1 MQNIRRNFHLYLFS
15 TACTIF
21 PFLTFFLLLQSL
33 RRTGGR
39 RIIFKA
45 QHYFSLQLQ
54 IIRDSKLP
62 SCRHSFQQRLFNPQ
76 RIIQRLHTL
85 CQQLSQLF
93 IIKRHI
99 SLIIQ
104 SPNRFQLLMKIS
116 GTGTNPFLQLL
127 IRRIILTLMYQ
138 PGILIAE
145 TLRHLHNLLFNMG
158 SQRLIFSQLLRKE
171 LIQILIH
178 KTKQPFISLIDRIEI
193 KQITQQI
200 KEIRLLHII
209 QLLAARLILLHRFG
223 EIIHRSITYYGFPAQ
238 RRLQHHTLQRLA
250 TTQSHVS
257 LSMCKGIPCINNST
271 FKRQTLTLMYRNS
284 PRQTNR
290 ILAERP
296 LYHFSDLL
304 RLLIQ
309 HILIIPPLFRQQ
321 LKFGSIPFTTHHN
334 TRFINRYHLTNHTV
348 IIPFL
353 GRWIILQEHNLCSL
367 LNCQKFIRRIRIFW
381 KIPLYLGT
389 KMIRLAGQ
397 RCQFAIIN
405 PLCLIIM
412 CRQTNISLFFLRLKA
427 GLITTVQFI
436 QHFII
441 RLILPNFI

>member
-1 MQNIRRNFHLYLFS
+1 M
-15 TACTIF
+15 
-21 PFLTFFLLLQSL
+21 
-33 RRTGGR
+33 
-39 RIIFKA
+39 
-45 QHYFSLQLQ
+45 
-54 IIRDSKLP
+54 
-62 SCRHSFQQRLFNPQ
+62 
-76 RIIQRLHTL
+76 
-85 CQQLSQLF
+85 
-93 IIKRHI
+93 
-99 SLIIQ
+99 
-104 SPNRFQLLMKIS
+104 
-116 GTGTNPFLQLL
+116 
-127 IRRIILTLMYQ
+127 
-138 PGILIAE
+138 
-145 TLRHLHNLLFNMG
+145 
-158 SQRLIFSQLLRKE
+158 
-171 LIQILIH
+171 
-178 KTKQPFISLIDRIEI
+178 
-193 KQITQQI
+193 
-200 KEIRLLHII
+200 HII

-257 LSMCKGIPCINNST
+257 LPMCKGIPCINNST

-367 LNCQKFIRRIRIFW
+367 LNCQKFIRRIRIFR

-405 PLCLIIM
+405 SVPDYYVSSDEYIPL
-412 CRQTNISLFFLRLKA
+412 LFAAESRADNDGSVHSTLHHQPYFPD
-427 GLITTVQFI
+427 FI
-436 QHFII
+436 
-441 RLILPNFI
+441 

>member
-15 TACTIF
+15 TACTLF

-200 KEIRLLHII
+200 KEIRLLHIV
-209 QLLAARLILLHRFG
+209 QLLTARLILLYRFG
-223 EIIHRSITYYGFPAQ
+223 EIIHRSITNNGFPPQ
-238 RRLQHHTLQRLA
+238 RRL
-250 TTQSHVS
+250 
-257 LSMCKGIPCINNST
+257 
-271 FKRQTLTLMYRNS
+271 
-284 PRQTNR
+284 
-290 ILAERP
+290 
-296 LYHFSDLL
+296 
-304 RLLIQ
+304 
-309 HILIIPPLFRQQ
+309 
-321 LKFGSIPFTTHHN
+321 
-334 TRFINRYHLTNHTV
+334 
-348 IIPFL
+348 
-353 GRWIILQEHNLCSL
+353 
-367 LNCQKFIRRIRIFW
+367 
-381 KIPLYLGT
+381 
-389 KMIRLAGQ
+389 
-397 RCQFAIIN
+397 
-405 PLCLIIM
+405 
-412 CRQTNISLFFLRLKA
+412 
-427 GLITTVQFI
+427 
-436 QHFII
+436 
-441 RLILPNFI
+441 